1 MSDLPPLVLR
11 CRPIWRLAYG
21 ATALALLGLGA
32 STLAADLEP
41 GGPDGFALGTAVVLF
56 LLGAGCAQFF
66 LRFCLARLSLTDRG
80 FRIAGPL
87 RGGGEIPWA
96 EVRDWRRTRGLA
108 SHGALHIVHGP
119 QRFRLSVPLIYEDG
133 HLLEIG
139 LGQGRFPAW

>member
-1 MSDLPPLVLR
+1 MSGLPPLVLR
-11 CRPIWRLAYG
+11 CRPIWRLTYG
-21 ATALALLGLGA
+21 ATAVALLGLGA
-32 STLAADLEP
+32 STLAADLGP
-41 GGPDGFALGTAVVLF
+41 GGPDRLALSTAVVLF

-80 FRIAGPL
+80 FCLAGPL
-87 RGGGEIPWA
+87 RSGGEIPWV

-119 QRFRLSVPLIYEDG
+119 RRDRLSVPLIYEDG

-139 LGQGRFPAW
+139 LGQRRFPIW